1 MGNYRTNLSGCD
13 LNRKWDSADR
23 RSVFPE
29 VACIK
34 HYIAEINRSKKVK
47 VVLDLHG
54 HSKKL
59 SSFFYG
65 NPYPQQPEHVRGF
78 PFICSKLSD
87 KVSFEDC
94 TFTIEE

>member
-1 MGNYRTNLSGCD
+1 MVNPDGVIMGNYRTNLSGCD

-59 SSFFYG
+59 SSFF
-65 NPYPQQPEHVRGF
+65 
-78 PFICSKLSD
+78 LW
-87 KVSFEDC
+87 
-94 TFTIEE
+94 